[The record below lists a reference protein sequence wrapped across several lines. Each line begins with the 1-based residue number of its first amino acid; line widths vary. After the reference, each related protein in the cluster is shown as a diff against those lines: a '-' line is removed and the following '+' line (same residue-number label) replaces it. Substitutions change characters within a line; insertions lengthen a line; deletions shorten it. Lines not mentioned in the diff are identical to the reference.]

1 MWEYGFWPSVVFGEL
16 FAAKRAFSPLA
27 VLDEPHPQNKNVI
40 KRTKAT
46 PRILYGYTR
55 SN

>member
-1 MWEYGFWPSVVFGEL
+1 MGESEFWLSVVFGEL
-16 FAAKRAFSPLA
+16 FAAPRVFSPLA

-40 KRTKAT
+40 KSTKAT